1 MIKVDTHVHC
11 ISSKH
16 AYSTIEEI
24 HTRGLAKGLEAIAIT
39 DHFGPRYTSEN
50 LFSDFAS
57 ITNIRNIA
65 KFYTDLKII
74 SGAEID
80 IVDKEGNLA
89 FFDSFFDFDSKQSIL
104 DRLFS
109 KIDLVIASYHQ
120 FDSKN
125 YSYEDLTEMLLNVL
139 KNKNVH
145 ILGHIDRIEAN
156 YDIEE
161 VIYKASLYKKAIEI
175 NEYSFFSKNFSIDKM
190 KKIINLCKKYKAYI
204 SIGTD
209 AHIAKQ
215 VGDFS
220 NATKLL
226 KELEFPYELIINRN
240 LCSLNNFLSQE

>member
-104 DRLFS
+104 DKLFS

-125 YSYEDLTEMLLNVL
+125 VL
-139 KNKNVH
+139 VKHFCN
-145 ILGHIDRIEAN
+145 
-156 YDIEE
+156 
-161 VIYKASLYKKAIEI
+161 
-175 NEYSFFSKNFSIDKM
+175 
-190 KKIINLCKKYKAYI
+190 
-204 SIGTD
+204 T
-209 AHIAKQ
+209 IA
-215 VGDFS
+215 
-220 NATKLL
+220 
-226 KELEFPYELIINRN
+226 
-240 LCSLNNFLSQE
+240 